1 MAKTPDFLYNFPLSK
16 PLILWIPKMAGEV
29 RLDVAKSPLMAMPP
43 VNFSASR
50 HWVWVVAK
58 KAKQSTQHLEIL
70 LGTFI

>member
-1 MAKTPDFLYNFPLSK
+1 MWLKVSDGNATSK
-16 PLILWIPKMAGEV
+16 
-29 RLDVAKSPLMAMPP
+29 
-43 VNFSASR
+43 FSASR